1 MLSNNNQ
8 DNNDDHRAG
17 GRTHISPAML
27 PVGQLFGD
35 CITGIKTCNDK
46 GLVKKYR
53 GGVGR
58 SIWKCG

>member
-35 CITGIKTCNDK
+35 CMTGIKTRNDK
-46 GLVKKYR
+46 VA
-53 GGVGR
+53 R
-58 SIWKCG
+58 SFKSITRFI

>member
-8 DNNDDHRAG
+8 DNNDDHWAGGRAG

-35 CITGIKTCNDK
+35 CITGIKTRNDK
-46 GLVKKYR
+46 VA
-53 GGVGR
+53 R
-58 SIWKCG
+58 SFKSVTRFI